1 MKEKFS
7 SIYLFLYMICLK
19 MLVPTIKIMEIRM
32 EDVYLNVLRSGAE
45 SLY

>member
-7 SIYLFLYMICLK
+7 SIYLVLYMICLK
-19 MLVPTIKIMEIRM
+19 MLVPTVKIMEIRM
-32 EDVYLNVLRSGAE
+32 ADVYFNVLRSGAQ